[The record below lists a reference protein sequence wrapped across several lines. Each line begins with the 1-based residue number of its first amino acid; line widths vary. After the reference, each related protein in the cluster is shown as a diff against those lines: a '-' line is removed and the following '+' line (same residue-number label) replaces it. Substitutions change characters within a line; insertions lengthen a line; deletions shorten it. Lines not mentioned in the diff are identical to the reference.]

1 MNRDRNIRAASMR
14 MIELEIRNYHNN
26 IKTLHELEEAIAL
39 PGAVGEPDEYVPS
52 SSPGDPTPARALRL
66 MSSTELVE
74 MRRRLDAIEY
84 MLEVVRASPEEGRYE
99 LIELAYWDGRYT
111 VVGICDQLNISR
123 TTFYRWRKEAIQLVA
138 SQLGWR
144 V

>member
-1 MNRDRNIRAASMR
+1 MSRDRNIRAASMR

-26 IKTLHELEEAIAL
+26 IKILHELEEAIVL
-39 PGAVGEPDEYVPS
+39 PGEVGEPDEYVPP

-84 MLEVVRASPEEGRYE
+84 MLEVVRASPEKGRYE
-99 LIELAYWDGRYT
+99 LIELVYWDGRYT
-111 VVGICDQLNISR
+111 VVGICDQLNISK

-138 SQLGWR
+138 ERLGWR